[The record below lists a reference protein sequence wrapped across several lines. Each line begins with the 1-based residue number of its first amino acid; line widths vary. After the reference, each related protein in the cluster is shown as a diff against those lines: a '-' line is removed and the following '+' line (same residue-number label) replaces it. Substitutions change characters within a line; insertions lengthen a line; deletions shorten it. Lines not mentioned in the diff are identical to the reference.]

1 MSNKNPLPHPPSI
14 PFQGSQ
20 TCSKK
25 KKKKQKVKGDKTH
38 KKKVMFKVN
47 NKKSN
52 VHAVENIRRNLRIG
66 ILEK

>member
-25 KKKKQKVKGDKTH
+25 KKETEGKGRQNPQ
-38 KKKVMFKVN
+38 KKVMFKVN

-52 VHAVENIRRNLRIG
+52 VHSVENIRRNLRIG